1 MQKRPPYHWAIL
13 VACAAAISLAALVTP
28 KIGRCGSALYLL
40 SRILAGQA
48 LLATGISAIQTQA
61 IGLLVATL
69 INAVAFLVPAVVW
82 YRNAQGIV
90 TSLACSYG
98 RSCTLLPTSFS
109 FQRETAPSGGR
120 WRLRLFALPISLRF
134 CRRHDRDLR
143 ANPLTNPPESSSSSS
158 RHA

>member
-82 YRNAQGIV
+82 YYNAPRNRYVSGLFIWTV
-90 TSLACSYG
+90 LYLAAYFF
-98 RSCTLLPTSFS
+98 LFPT
-109 FQRETAPSGGR
+109 
-120 WRLRLFALPISLRF
+120 
-134 CRRHDRDLR
+134 RDC
-143 ANPLTNPPESSSSSS
+143 P
-158 RHA
+158 